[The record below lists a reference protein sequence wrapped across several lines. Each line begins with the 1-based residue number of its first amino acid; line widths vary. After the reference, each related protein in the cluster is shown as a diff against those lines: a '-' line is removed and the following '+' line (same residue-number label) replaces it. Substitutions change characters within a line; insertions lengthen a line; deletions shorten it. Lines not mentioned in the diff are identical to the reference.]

1 MDACMA
7 LIPAGT
13 TTSSSA
19 FTATASRHVPVLC
32 GKITRAPFDRP
43 FTSAA
48 TSTTIPAPSNPGVAG
63 SSART
68 GYFPSIWFKS
78 AGLIGAA
85 RIFTITS
92 PAAGVGHGRDSTRN
106 TSAGFPC
113 VSYTA
118 AFIVFMMS
126 SSQHPHASANN
137 PQTHRSPGGLS
148 SSAWQTATRVALF
161 GMVVNSIFAIAKI
174 LGGFFGHA
182 YVLIADGIESGLDV
196 AGSFVIWSGLKVAA
210 RPPDA
215 SHPYGHGKAEPIAA
229 MIVAVGVVA
238 AAVGLAIQSVREIFL
253 PHHAPAP
260 YTLVILVVV
269 IMIKETLFRYVNRIG
284 RDIDSTA
291 VQTDAWHH
299 RSDALTSAAAFIG
312 ISVALIGGRRW
323 QSADDWAAIFACA
336 VIATNGIRLLR
347 PAFYEIMDT
356 APRKIV
362 KSVCSVASSVPGVID
377 VENCRARKMGL
388 DFYVDLHVGVDGNI
402 SVHEGHEIAHR
413 VKAAIQ
419 QSNSRVADVLVH
431 IEPAQP

>member
-1 MDACMA
+1 M
-7 LIPAGT
+7 
-13 TTSSSA
+13 
-19 FTATASRHVPVLC
+19 
-32 GKITRAPFDRP
+32 
-43 FTSAA
+43 
-48 TSTTIPAPSNPGVAG
+48 
-63 SSART
+63 
-68 GYFPSIWFKS
+68 
-78 AGLIGAA
+78 
-85 RIFTITS
+85 
-92 PAAGVGHGRDSTRN
+92 
-106 TSAGFPC
+106 
-113 VSYTA
+113 
-118 AFIVFMMS
+118 
-126 SSQHPHASANN
+126 
-137 PQTHRSPGGLS
+137 
-148 SSAWQTATRVALF
+148 ALF
-161 GMVVNSIFAIAKI
+161 GMIVNSIFAIAKI

>member
-1 MDACMA
+1 MSSQADGSDQNV
-7 LIPAGT
+7 PARN
-13 TTSSSA
+13 
-19 FTATASRHVPVLC
+19 ATHS
-32 GKITRAPFDRP
+32 
-43 FTSAA
+43 
-48 TSTTIPAPSNPGVAG
+48 VAG
-63 SSART
+63 
-68 GYFPSIWFKS
+68 GQ
-78 AGLIGAA
+78 
-85 RIFTITS
+85 
-92 PAAGVGHGRDSTRN
+92 TRR
-106 TSAGFPC
+106 P
-113 VSYTA
+113 
-118 AFIVFMMS
+118 
-126 SSQHPHASANN
+126 
-137 PQTHRSPGGLS
+137 PGGMT
-148 SSAWQTATRVALF
+148 SSAWQTGARVALF
-161 GMVVNSIFAIAKI
+161 GMIVNSIFALAKI

-260 YTLVILVVV
+260 YTLVILIVV
-269 IMIKETLFRYVNRIG
+269 IVVKETLFRYVNRIG
-284 RDIDSTA
+284 RKIDSTA

-312 ISVALIGGRRW
+312 ISVALIGGKRW

-362 KSVCSVASSVPGVID
+362 KSVCSVASSVPGVME
-377 VENCRARKMGL
+377 VEKCRARKMGL
-388 DFYVDLHVGVDGNI
+388 DFYVDLHVGVNGNI

-419 QSNSRVADVLVH
+419 QSDSRVADVLVH
-431 IEPAQP
+431 IEPAQL

>member
-1 MDACMA
+1 MISPQDPDA
-7 LIPAGT
+7 
-13 TTSSSA
+13 SA
-19 FTATASRHVPVLC
+19 TNLQ
-32 GKITRAPFDRP
+32 TRRVENR
-43 FTSAA
+43 T
-48 TSTTIPAPSNPGVAG
+48 G
-63 SSART
+63 SSMSR
-68 GYFPSIWFKS
+68 
-78 AGLIGAA
+78 AGA
-85 RIFTITS
+85 
-92 PAAGVGHGRDSTRN
+92 
-106 TSAGFPC
+106 
-113 VSYTA
+113 
-118 AFIVFMMS
+118 
-126 SSQHPHASANN
+126 
-137 PQTHRSPGGLS
+137 
-148 SSAWQTATRVALF
+148 RVALL
-161 GMVVNSIFAIAKI
+161 GLMINVVLASVKI
-174 LGGFFGHA
+174 VAGVVGHA
-182 YVLIADGIESGLDV
+182 YVLIADGMESALDV
-196 AGSFVIWSGLKVAA
+196 GGSIVIWGGLTVAA
-210 RPPDA
+210 RPPDRT
-215 SHPYGHGKAEPIAA
+215 HPYGHGKAEPLAA
-229 MIVAVGVVA
+229 LVVA
-238 AAVGLAIQSVREIFL
+238 ICVLAAAIGLAIESVREIL
-253 PHHAPAP
+253 TPHHGPAP
-260 YTLVILVVV
+260 FTLPILVMV
-269 IMIKETLFRYVNRIG
+269 IVIKEFLFRYVNRIG
-284 RDIDSTA
+284 QDLESTA

>member
-1 MDACMA
+1 M
-7 LIPAGT
+7 T
-13 TTSSSA
+13 
-19 FTATASRHVPVLC
+19 
-32 GKITRAPFDRP
+32 
-43 FTSAA
+43 
-48 TSTTIPAPSNPGVAG
+48 
-63 SSART
+63 
-68 GYFPSIWFKS
+68 
-78 AGLIGAA
+78 
-85 RIFTITS
+85 
-92 PAAGVGHGRDSTRN
+92 
-106 TSAGFPC
+106 
-113 VSYTA
+113 
-118 AFIVFMMS
+118 
-126 SSQHPHASANN
+126 
-137 PQTHRSPGGLS
+137 
-148 SSAWQTATRVALF
+148 SSAWQTGARVALF
-161 GMVVNSIFAIAKI
+161 GMIVNSIFAIAKI

-269 IMIKETLFRYVNRIG
+269 IVIKETLFRYVNRIG

-291 VQTDAWHH
+291 VKTDAWHH

-388 DFYVDLHVGVDGNI
+388 DFYVDLHVGVNGNI